1 MRTIEPSGSPRPPSG
16 KITITPESLS
26 HVKERRIALGFPS
39 ICKGHAPSNLMAL
52 PIKGQENASL
62 QARKRIGLFTG
73 IANQKG
79 SP

>member
-1 MRTIEPSGSPRPPSG
+1 
-16 KITITPESLS
+16 
-26 HVKERRIALGFPS
+26 LGFPS
-39 ICKGHAPSNLMAL
+39 TCKGHAPSSLMAL